1 MDEER
6 NEKKQECAEEKRKKQ
21 ERKDTEKQQHTQEK
35 KTKQERKDAEKQQY
49 WEEARK
55 IEEENAQMWRVLEE
69 GKYLKFF
76 SQLMWTHEGIMYS
89 TIHHV
94 KLE

>member
-1 MDEER
+1 MNSYVR
-6 NEKKQECAEEKRKKQ
+6 
-21 ERKDTEKQQHTQEK
+21 
-35 KTKQERKDAEKQQY
+35 TKQERKDAEKQQH
-49 WEEARK
+49 WEEAGK